1 MTKIASKIL
10 SLIGSLFWTVSLTG
24 CMAYQGRA
32 GSETDVEATATPL
45 SINQEPVNR
54 AVADSVSRGVYP
66 FLYVRVETFDG
77 TVIYEH
83 QVTNPDLAP
92 RIPTGDSWMRLW
104 SMSKSVTIAAILDL
118 EEDGLLNRSDPVTNT
133 IPEFAE
139 MKVLGAGSDGPSC
152 ALPPTAPERAMTIED
167 LLNHTDGLYYAYTQ
181 YPCLNNSLAKARL
194 PEARSSA
201 DLIDRIAELT
211 LHPSAMTEYH
221 YGIGTTVLGLVAER
235 ATNQPLETIIRE
247 RITGPLGIDDSLTY
261 SVPPGTTLFPR
272 ITGKSGTLKPAAPGD
287 LEIFGGPVPTY
298 STGPRAF
305 FGGEGMV
312 GTSKAFATVLRMM
325 GNGGALD
332 GVRILDESTV
342 RDWSAPKTQLDSPYG
357 HNGFNIWTTSGKV
370 DGMPDQKPGLL
381 VGGGYEGTAFWIDPD
396 LKLVGLIMSQ
406 VHQPVTKGTDEI
418 ARLRGA
424 IYDSL
429 LAGGAALE

>member
-139 MKVLGAGSDGPSC
+139 MKVLGAGSD
-152 ALPPTAPERAMTIED
+152 
-167 LLNHTDGLYYAYTQ
+167 
-181 YPCLNNSLAKARL
+181 
-194 PEARSSA
+194 
-201 DLIDRIAELT
+201 
-211 LHPSAMTEYH
+211 
-221 YGIGTTVLGLVAER
+221 
-235 ATNQPLETIIRE
+235 
-247 RITGPLGIDDSLTY
+247 
-261 SVPPGTTLFPR
+261 
-272 ITGKSGTLKPAAPGD
+272 
-287 LEIFGGPVPTY
+287 
-298 STGPRAF
+298 
-305 FGGEGMV
+305 
-312 GTSKAFATVLRMM
+312 
-325 GNGGALD
+325 
-332 GVRILDESTV
+332 
-342 RDWSAPKTQLDSPYG
+342 
-357 HNGFNIWTTSGKV
+357 
-370 DGMPDQKPGLL
+370 
-381 VGGGYEGTAFWIDPD
+381 
-396 LKLVGLIMSQ
+396 
-406 VHQPVTKGTDEI
+406 
-418 ARLRGA
+418 
-424 IYDSL
+424 
-429 LAGGAALE
+429 